1 MERPVRLVLLG
12 PHTRVLAEL
21 CASCPLGPT
30 GCCSTPPDLSWADIA
45 RIASLG
51 GVDWLIDEMGAGR
64 LLRGPRGLLVARVA
78 AAGGG
83 RPDAAVAAGGGRPGA
98 AAVQGT
104 KCVYHGEQGCSVSPD
119 RRSAACNYYVCQ
131 DALAGAEDENAG
143 VEAASAAWTTQY
155 QIWDEILSSEIG
167 SWAGR
172 GESRE
177 ELWGLFDGLSSRF
190 RELVRR

>member
-12 PHTRVLAEL
+12 PHTRVVAEL
-21 CASCPLGPT
+21 CASCPLGPL

-64 LLRGPRGLLVARVA
+64 LLRGPRGLLVERVA
-78 AAGGG
+78 AA
-83 RPDAAVAAGGGRPGA
+83 
-98 AAVQGT
+98 QGT

-131 DALAGAEDENAG
+131 DALASAEDEDAG

-177 ELWGLFDGLSSRF
+177 ELRGLFEGLSCRF
-190 RELVRR
+190 GELVRR